1 MAAPI
6 LNISLRGPESLGASQ
21 FPPFCALRGETERAG
36 WMHQPGKVKPTTL
49 PLPSP
54 TPPGCCDS
62 AGPSV
67 GLWVS
72 PRRGSCGCT
81 GRERLLA
88 RSLGGRLARLELE
101 SRVTSGGGD
110 EGGGWE
116 PLGPITDPRAPPQP
130 SPPSASRLGGGGG
143 SSSAPHPSRGRRL
156 WDYKSRQSL
165 LQGRGPRGDRGHCP
179 RTSPAP
185 SALSAIL
192 RVPFLS
198 HGN

>member
-130 SPPSASRLGGGGG
+130 SPPRASRLGGEAGPA
-143 SSSAPHPSRGRRL
+143 APH
-156 WDYKSRQSL
+156 
-165 LQGRGPRGDRGHCP
+165 
-179 RTSPAP
+179 
-185 SALSAIL
+185 IL
-192 RVPFLS
+192 RAAAAFGTTNPDSPCCRTGVREGTEGTAPEPLQPPAL
-198 HGN
+198 